1 MGTMANYVDLV
12 VHGDDRDLIPYLNG
26 FLAGSGEPV
35 RIVFA
40 AEAGFHIRELRE
52 RIHYRG
58 EVHHVVVEAAKAPL
72 VRQALNA
79 AAPRYRFKVE
89 AEHAFERSRFQFEF
103 DTPSR
108 SVAGELKQTLTK
120 LPPGLE
126 LSGYQPRETTDPG
139 ASATEV
145 YAPDHDYR
153 FAGRGVLR
161 GGPFAVV
168 DVRARLCTIDFVKC
182 GEIEIDD

>member
-1 MGTMANYVDLV
+1 MANYVDLV

-126 LSGYQPRETTDPG
+126 LSGYQPRETTD
-139 ASATEV
+139 
-145 YAPDHDYR
+145 
-153 FAGRGVLR
+153 
-161 GGPFAVV
+161 
-168 DVRARLCTIDFVKC
+168 RARRLRRYTRGPRLSLCRPRRPTRWTLC
-182 GEIEIDD
+182 GGRCARAAVYDRFREMRGN